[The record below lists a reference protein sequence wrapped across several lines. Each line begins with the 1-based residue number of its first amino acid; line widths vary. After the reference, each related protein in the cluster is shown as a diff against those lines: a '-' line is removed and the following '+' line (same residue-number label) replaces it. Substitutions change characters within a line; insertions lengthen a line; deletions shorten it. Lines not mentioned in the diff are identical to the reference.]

1 MLDAVYHLRGFE
13 SCVAFL
19 IFQFATIYIPLLFG
33 MHFLNL
39 VGLIKRELTLLNEIK
54 PEIDAQLILDRD
66 EKKKNAGKR
75 KSAE

>member
-1 MLDAVYHLRGFE
+1 
-13 SCVAFL
+13 
-19 IFQFATIYIPLLFG
+19 

-66 EKKKNAGKR
+66 EKKKMQENGNLQNSVR
-75 KSAE
+75 SLSFSVFNTVNCMTF

>member
-1 MLDAVYHLRGFE
+1 
-13 SCVAFL
+13 
-19 IFQFATIYIPLLFG
+19 

-66 EKKKNAGKR
+66 EKKKMQENGNLQN
-75 KSAE
+75 SVSSLSFSVFNTVNCMTF